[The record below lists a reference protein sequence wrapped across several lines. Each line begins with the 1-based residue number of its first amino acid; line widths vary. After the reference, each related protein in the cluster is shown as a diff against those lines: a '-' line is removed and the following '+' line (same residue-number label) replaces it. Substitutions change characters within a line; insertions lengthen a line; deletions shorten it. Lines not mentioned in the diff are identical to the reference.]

1 MENNKAEKGK
11 NQILEADRALSP
23 EEIRNLSFEDWL
35 LANGAEVLPMP
46 VVEEQQPIAGVEG
59 IAMEVL
65 ASKKPIEWLFTDFIE
80 TGEQIIIAGAPKTG
94 KSLLAC
100 QLGLALASGGD
111 FLGYQAVGRRK
122 VLYINMEIKREAFA
136 RRVVSQIGGEENQQD
151 YNGFWFS
158 CHQYRTVDLLNDR
171 DTRNELEQMIK
182 MLKPDLII
190 WDILARLHN
199 GDEQSSE
206 MKAVMLALRLVSQ
219 NRTHIVVHHTR
230 KPSADHQGPQTAM
243 DIRGSSA
250 LFGEVDTA
258 LVISKRAGQGAR
270 FVVTTS
276 ARSVELPDE
285 ILLNR
290 DENLLFYLAGEDEAD
305 RVQKAFISAF
315 KDCKNILAT
324 ELKTH
329 LQNALLVKERRSADY
344 ISKAVADGWISR
356 HQRAD
361 RKYEYTENS
370 TAPWVIQ

>member
-11 NQILEADRALSP
+11 NQILDTVQVISGFEAELVAM
-23 EEIRNLSFEDWL
+23 
-35 LANGAEVLPMP
+35 GAEILPMP
-46 VVEEQQPIAGVEG
+46 TAIAEEQQIEG
-59 IAMEVL
+59 IEGISMEVL
-65 ASKKPIEWLFTDFIE
+65 ASRKPIDWLFTDFIE

-122 VLYINMEIKREAFA
+122 VLYINMEIKREAFG
-136 RRVVSQIGGEENQQD
+136 RRVVAQIGGEDNQHL

-158 CHQYRTVDLLNDR
+158 CHQYKTLDLLKEKEER
-171 DTRNELEQMIK
+171 AKLEQMIR
-182 MLKPDLII
+182 LNNPDLII

-199 GDEQSSE
+199 SDEQSSE
-206 MKAVMLALRLVSQ
+206 MKAVMQTLRQVSQ
-219 NRTHIVVHHTR
+219 NKTHIVVHHTR
-230 KPSADHQGPQTAM
+230 KPSAESTGPQTAM

-270 FVVTTS
+270 FVLTTS

-290 DENLLFYLAGEDEAD
+290 DDNLLFYLAGEDEAD
-305 RVQKAFISAF
+305 RVLQAFTTAF
-315 KDCKNILAT
+315 SDCKNMLAT

-329 LQNALLVKERRSADY
+329 IQNVLLVKERRAADY
-344 ISKAVADGWISR
+344 IAKAVADGWISR
-356 HQRAD
+356 HQRTD
-361 RKYEYTENS
+361 RKYEYTEGIL
-370 TAPWVIQ
+370 APWVLTQ